1 MILIKRIGI
10 LIGICLVFYGGC
22 FSNKMLTRDQSIQ
35 KITIDSFRELKN
47 SGNDFVLYIGRPSC
61 RYCAI
66 VSSYVYTMKNP
77 PLPVYYI
84 SLEPFLGHE
93 EYETI
98 KRELDTVY
106 LPCFK
111 YISDREIQYN
121 LNNPLD
127 SSYYD
132 LDGPERMKLY
142 RQMQDKI
149 NAFLDGAA
157 GQAPPIN
164 ESPASEEIVTAIP
177 VKENTYD

>member
-1 MILIKRIGI
+1 MIALKRIGV
-10 LIGICLVFYGGC
+10 LIGMCLAFYGGSL
-22 FSNKMLTRDQSIQ
+22 SNKLLKIDQGIQ
-35 KITIDSFRELKN
+35 EITIDNFRELKN
-47 SGNDFVLYIGRPSC
+47 SGHDFVLYVGRPSC

-66 VSSYVYTMKNP
+66 VSSYILTMKSP

-84 SLEPFLGHE
+84 SLEPFLE
-93 EYETI
+93 CKDYEDI
-98 KRELDTVY
+98 KKELDTVY

-111 YISDREIQYN
+111 YVSGGEIRYN

-142 RQMQDKI
+142 QQMQEKI
-149 NAFLDGAA
+149 NAFLNGAA
-157 GQAPPIN
+157 GQAPPMN
-164 ESPASEEIVTAIP
+164 EVPAAEMVTAIP

>member
-1 MILIKRIGI
+1 MITIKRIG
-10 LIGICLVFYGGC
+10 LLVGLCLAFYGG
-22 FSNKMLTRDQSIQ
+22 SLSSTMLTMNHAIQ
-35 KITIDSFRELKN
+35 EITIDRFHELKN

-66 VSSYVYTMKNP
+66 VSSYVLTMKNP

-93 EYETI
+93 DYETI
-98 KRELDTVY
+98 KKELDTVY

-111 YISDREIQYN
+111 YISDKEIRYN

-132 LDGPERMKLY
+132 LNGPERMKLY
-142 RQMQDKI
+142 EQMKEKI
-149 NAFLDGAA
+149 NAFLNGAA
-157 GQAPPIN
+157 GQTPPID
-164 ESPASEEIVTAIP
+164 ESPVSAEIVTAIP
-177 VKENTYD
+177 VKENIDD